1 MGRILS
7 YPATAIVVAGFICNR
22 SVLSTQ
28 MSDTTTFEF
37 FGKYA
42 QVILKSDCWGALLII
57 SPKKLGRYRVK
68 AQLIDGSKPLID
80 TVITAEHPDANCVVR
95 FPVRLESKQFARIW
109 INFRPLQPIQK

>member
-1 MGRILS
+1 MGRIIS

-42 QVILKSDCWGALLII
+42 QIILKSDCWGALLII
-57 SPKKLGRYRVK
+57 SPKKPGRYRVT
-68 AQLIDGSKPLID
+68 AQLIDGSKPLME
-80 TVITAEHPDANCVVR
+80 TVITAEHPDASCVVR
-95 FPVRLESKQFARIW
+95 IPVRLESNQLARIW
-109 INFRPLQPIQK
+109 IKIRPLQPIQK